1 MKTTSRKNEDENSI
15 FTLVCKASLAVII
28 CCLHEFKLTIAL
40 ELLNLIFLFFY
51 FQDMTEATA
60 LSAIE
65 QTTVGIYITRETPGN
80 DFPDVGIIVEGVVVL
95 QDLDNVALAT
105 AFLFGLFYSLNMRY
119 PSQLRFTFEV
129 IQTVIM
135 ELDATQLSRK
145 AQNLKTKLLQ

>member
-40 ELLNLIFLFFY
+40 ELLNLIFLFFLFFY

-95 QDLDNVALAT
+95 
-105 AFLFGLFYSLNMRY
+105 
-119 PSQLRFTFEV
+119 
-129 IQTVIM
+129 
-135 ELDATQLSRK
+135 
-145 AQNLKTKLLQ
+145 